1 MNDWHPFAGFGATL
15 LGGALDAL
23 HLASSLRAVLSS
35 FLLFVLVR
43 HVVTHAAAILP
54 VLLEAFTTRRR
65 QISARAAA
73 AALAAAEKVPS
84 SPTEEAPA
92 TGVRYEDQLALT
104 DQIPES

>member
-1 MNDWHPFAGFGATL
+1 MNAWYLSAGFGASL

-35 FLLFVLVR
+35 FILFVLVR
-43 HVVTHAAAILP
+43 HLVTHAAAILP
-54 VLLEAFTTRRR
+54 VLLEAFATRRR

-73 AALAAAEKVPS
+73 AAVAAAERMPS

-92 TGVRYEDQLALT
+92 KGVR
-104 DQIPES
+104 